1 VRVIVLTP
9 SQAELWDGPA
19 SSAFT
24 AFEMVKAKVTGQKP
38 NLGGNRKKTVTL

>member
-1 VRVIVLTP
+1 MRVIVLTP

-19 SSAFT
+19 SSTFT